1 MSIVTPWEV
10 EGSID
15 YDKLIQEFG
24 TKRISPALRER
35 LMKETH
41 EKNVMLERDYFFSHR
56 DLDLV
61 LDDYA
66 KGKGFFLYTGR
77 APSGP
82 MHIGHLIP
90 LVFTKWLQDRFKVNL
105 YVQLP
110 DEEKFLHKRE
120 YTWKGVQGYAE
131 ENIRD
136 IAAVGF
142 DPDRTFVFKYSEYA
156 SNVYPLLMQTAKKVT
171 FSTAKAV
178 FGFTNETNIGMIQ
191 YPAYQMVP
199 TFFEK
204 KRCLIPAA
212 IDQDPY
218 WRIQRDIAE
227 GLGFHKTA
235 AIHSKFIP
243 PLQGVHGKMSASVAD
258 TAIWLNDGELAVR
271 KKIMKYA
278 FSGGRETV
286 EEHRKLGGNP
296 DVDVSFQWLKMLFE
310 PDEQR
315 LKKIEGEY
323 RSGQMLTGEL
333 KQILVD
339 KLNAFLATHRE
350 RREKA
355 DVEKFMYEGKLAQK
369 MWETTYEA

>member
-142 DPDRTFVFKYSEYA
+142 DPDRTFVFKNSEYA